1 MIDTDN
7 IRCTG
12 SLKPGNFG
20 LPFIHIVLCCFKNFI
35 YVYISADIRLAAH
48 GGLQVAIMT
57 MPHASSSKRNGILG
71 GRFRCI
77 ELDRKS
83 TRLNS
88 SHVAISYA
96 VFCLKKKKPNSIIR
110 PSTFKSEQNRTTSSY
125 LA

>member
-57 MPHASSSKRNGILG
+57 MRHAYSTKRNDILE
-71 GRFRCI
+71 RKFR
-77 ELDRKS
+77 S
-83 TRLNS
+83 TEFLCL
-88 SHVAISYA
+88 AYA
-96 VFCLKKKKPNSIIR
+96 YNTC
-110 PSTFKSEQNRTTSSY
+110 TFDYTIFVKTY
-125 LA
+125 